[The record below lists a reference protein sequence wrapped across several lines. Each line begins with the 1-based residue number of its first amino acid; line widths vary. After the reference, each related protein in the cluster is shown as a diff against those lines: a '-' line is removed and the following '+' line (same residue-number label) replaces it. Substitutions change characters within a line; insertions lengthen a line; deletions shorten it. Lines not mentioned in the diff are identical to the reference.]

1 MWARQHQKGFTIV
14 ELLIVIV
21 VIGILAAITIV
32 AYNGL
37 QARSR
42 DSIRKADLASINKA
56 IRLFYAENGNYPMA
70 SGWCTQMSNP
80 SYAASFKTEMA
91 PYISNIPSDPAY
103 GITNQ
108 DYFYRNIN
116 DQSYELY
123 AELEQSDENS
133 YTSGSCSSI
142 GGVLNLYDYKVQ

>member
-1 MWARQHQKGFTIV
+1 MKKTTSGFTIV

-32 AYNGL
+32 AYNGV

-42 DSIRKADLASINKA
+42 DSVRKSDLTAINKA
-56 IRLFYAENGNYPMA
+56 IKLFYADNGDYPMT
-70 SGWCTQMSNP
+70 SSWCTQISNG
-80 SYAASFKTEMA
+80 SYGVSFKNELA
-91 PYISNIPSDPAY
+91 PYISKIPLDPLY
-103 GITNQ
+103 STTSQ
-108 DYFYRNIN
+108 DYFYKNIN

-133 YTSGSCSSI
+133 YGTSGCTTI
-142 GGVLNLYDYKVQ
+142 GGVANLYDYRLQ